1 MNHAVKPLSPAYS
14 PAEECANA
22 LTHGFGLA
30 LSLAALVLLVVFAS
44 LRGDVWHITTS
55 AIFGAALV
63 ALYSSS
69 TLYHCVRR
77 EALKLRLRKLDHSAI
92 FVLIAGTYTPFL
104 LVNLRGPWG
113 WSLFGVIWALAL
125 AGIVMKTRFTGRFPV
140 ASTLIYVVMGW
151 LIIIAVVPMLRTIPR
166 GGLSL
171 LLAGGLCYTGGTVFY
186 LWRKLPFHHAVWHVF
201 VLAGS
206 VCHFFAVFSY
216 VLPGAA

>member
-1 MNHAVKPLSPAYS
+1 MNRAVKPLSPAYS
-14 PAEECANA
+14 PAEESANA
-22 LTHGFGLA
+22 LTHGFGLV
-30 LSLAALVLLVVFAS
+30 LSVAALVLLVVFAS
-44 LRGDVWHITTS
+44 LRGDAWHITTS
-55 AIFGAALV
+55 AIFGVALV
-63 ALYSSS
+63 SLYSSS
-69 TLYHCVRR
+69 TLYHCVQR
-77 EALKLRLRKLDHSAI
+77 EALKLRLRKLDHAAI

-140 ASTLIYVVMGW
+140 VSTLIYVVMGW
-151 LIIIAVVPMLRTIPR
+151 LIIIAIVPMLRTIPR

-186 LWRKLPFHHAVWHVF
+186 LWKKLPYHHAVWHVF

-206 VCHFFAVFSY
+206 ICHFFAVFSY